1 MPFFPIAITPNPTA
15 DWNNG
20 GRTKKTGRP
29 KRNKVVKPILA
40 DFCFFSS
47 LIFFWLSLTFSAVVI
62 LFLTSSYYFPP

>member
-47 LIFFWLSLTFSAVVI
+47 HIISHLENLSSLCHYIRT
-62 LFLTSSYYFPP
+62 

>member
-47 LIFFWLSLTFSAVVI
+47 LIFFG
-62 LFLTSSYYFPP
+62 YH